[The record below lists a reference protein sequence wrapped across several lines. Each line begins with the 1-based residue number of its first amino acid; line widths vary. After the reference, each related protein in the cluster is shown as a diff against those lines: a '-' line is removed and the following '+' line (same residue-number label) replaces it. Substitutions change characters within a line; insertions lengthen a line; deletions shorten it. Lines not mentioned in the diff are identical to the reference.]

1 MNTIQPSTIYIRA
14 DASKLM
20 FADILNITPVG
31 SQLMKKSP
39 LHAPYIYNL
48 SREWGKSSK
57 AMIYQDRFSVGV
69 VLLEILIGTDFIITA
84 KNEYQ
89 LEKLLQDCSQYFDT
103 ATATV
108 LDYLIFDEGHA
119 NLETYVSDYV

>member
-31 SQLMKKSP
+31 SQLTKKSP

-48 SREWGKSSK
+48 PREWSKSPK
-57 AMIYQDRFSVGV
+57 AMIYQDRFSIGV

-84 KNEYQ
+84 KNEY
-89 LEKLLQDCSQYFDT
+89 
-103 ATATV
+103 
-108 LDYLIFDEGHA
+108 
-119 NLETYVSDYV
+119 